1 MGSAV
6 PGQSCA
12 CSLLCKTACEIPRRD
27 NGGTHLHPK
36 PGCARP
42 AAAGSNHDVLGKE
55 IIQLAKCSIAACA
68 DPATESALVHN
79 RRKPTF
85 GSTVARTHR
94 QPDARRSEGLSRP
107 GGFFVST
114 HCRGSAHRYN
124 PPQRR
129 SEEHTS
135 ELQSRGL

>member
-55 IIQLAKCSIAACA
+55 IIQPAKCSIATCV

-79 RRKPTF
+79 RRKLNRAIP
-85 GSTVARTHR
+85 
-94 QPDARRSEGLSRP
+94 
-107 GGFFVST
+107 
-114 HCRGSAHRYN
+114 
-124 PPQRR
+124 
-129 SEEHTS
+129 
-135 ELQSRGL
+135 SRGPIASRTGGERRAVPPGWILCVD